1 MAPQREG
8 VFYPSA
14 LGNPCDRF
22 LYFAYT
28 GQLKGQPLDP
38 TLRRIFDTGNALEE
52 RLEKYFTDMGIY
64 IDREIPVKLDN
75 PSISGLIDFLGEHD
89 VYGVLPIESK
99 TINSSGFG
107 KLKKPK
113 DEHTIQLQIY
123 LNLGQYPMG
132 TVFYENKNDQKIK
145 TFLVEQDDKEWDKIL
160 TRCFKIMDM
169 SARDVPEKCS
179 GPPWCGCRS
188 VE

>member
-64 IDREIPVKLDN
+64 IDREIIFQLWISIEKL
-75 PSISGLIDFLGEHD
+75 
-89 VYGVLPIESK
+89 ESFSQVIAK
-99 TINSSGFG
+99 FG
-107 KLKKPK
+107 KELHLFSI
-113 DEHTIQLQIY
+113 E
-123 LNLGQYPMG
+123 
-132 TVFYENKNDQKIK
+132 
-145 TFLVEQDDKEWDKIL
+145 
-160 TRCFKIMDM
+160 
-169 SARDVPEKCS
+169 
-179 GPPWCGCRS
+179 
-188 VE
+188 